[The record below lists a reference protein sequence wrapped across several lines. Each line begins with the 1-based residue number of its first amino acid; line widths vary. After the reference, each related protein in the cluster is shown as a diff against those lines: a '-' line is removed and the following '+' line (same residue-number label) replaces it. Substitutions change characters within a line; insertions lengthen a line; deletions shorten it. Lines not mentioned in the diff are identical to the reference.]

1 MRRTVFL
8 SIASVVFAGALSA
21 QEVSRYSF
29 NIGAGFVEPAYSTGS
44 FTDVG
49 WNVGGGAGVNFGPYV
64 GALLDVNYNSL
75 GINSATLAGLGTAGG
90 NINIWSFTVDPIF
103 HLTPKRRF
111 DVYATGGGG
120 LYRREDQLTVPSG
133 GFGVGFFGQP
143 FPFFYNQVVSDYT
156 LVKPGWDAGL
166 GIAFGTR
173 WHGKFYAEARYNQ
186 MFTPGGNTDYIPVT
200 FGFRW

>member
-1 MRRTVFL
+1 MRRTVLL
-8 SIASVVFAGALSA
+8 SIAGMAFAGLLSA
-21 QEVSRYSF
+21 QEVSRYAF
-29 NIGAGFVEPAYSTGS
+29 NIGAGFVEPAYNLGS

-49 WNVGGGAGVNFGPYV
+49 WNVGGGAGFNFGPYV

-75 GINSATLAGLGTAGG
+75 GINGAALSGLGVGGG
-90 NINIWSFTVDPIF
+90 NINIWSFTVDPIV
-103 HLTPKRRF
+103 HLTPRRRF
-111 DVYATGGGG
+111 DIYATGGGG
-120 LYRREDQLTVPSG
+120 LYRREDQLTVPAG
-133 GFGVGFFGQP
+133 GGVGFGFFGP
-143 FPFFYNQVVSDYT
+143 EAFFFNQVVSDYT